1 MTDRE
6 RDAPRRNPDEDTDQY
21 PTPPVA
27 PEDVEAAEEEFLAEE
42 DESAADAASVD
53 DDYEDGEE
61 EPTEADIGAEA
72 DDEMGEPTVATAGG
86 AGAAARL
93 RLGQRLGR
101 GGSSVATAPLVTP
114 SERAVRIDD
123 RASQVYVIGVVA
135 TFLGIILFAMLWGAG
150 GFFTTPPASPSPS
163 PSPSAS
169 ASAGP
174 SASLSIS
181 LQPSAASPSGAGTS
195 SAPATLVAPSP
206 AGS

>member
-6 RDAPRRNPDEDTDQY
+6 RDAPRRNLDEDTDDH
-21 PTPPVA
+21 PTLPVV
-27 PEDVEAAEEEFLAEE
+27 PEDLDGVEEELLIDDGYENGE
-42 DESAADAASVD
+42 DSD
-53 DDYEDGEE
+53 
-61 EPTEADIGAEA
+61 ADIGAEA
-72 DDEMGEPTVATAGG
+72 DDETGETNVATAAG
-86 AGAAARL
+86 AGLGAGTRL

-101 GGSSVATAPLVTP
+101 AEPTTATAPLVTP

-135 TFLGIILFAMLWGAG
+135 TFVGILLFGMLWGTG

-163 PSPSAS
+163 PSASAGAS
-169 ASAGP
+169 ASP
-174 SASLSIS
+174 SIS

-195 SAPATLVAPSP
+195 SAPATSASPSP

>member
-21 PTPPVA
+21 QTPPLA

-42 DESAADAASVD
+42 DETAADAASVD
-53 DDYEDGEE
+53 DYEDGDE

-72 DDEMGEPTVATAGG
+72 DEETGEPTVATAGG

-163 PSPSAS
+163 PSAS

-174 SASLSIS
+174 SASPSIS
-181 LQPSAASPSGAGTS
+181 LQPSSPSGAGTS
-195 SAPATLVAPSP
+195 SAPATSVSPSP